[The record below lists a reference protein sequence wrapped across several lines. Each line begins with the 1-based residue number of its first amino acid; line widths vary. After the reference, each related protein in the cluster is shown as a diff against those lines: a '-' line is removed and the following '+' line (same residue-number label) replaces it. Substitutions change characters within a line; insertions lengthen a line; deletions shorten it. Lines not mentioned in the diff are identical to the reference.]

1 MVLPLADPLDADPRL
16 KPALSVAERYLPLPD
31 FARRLADATGE
42 RIGVDA
48 PLRTRKLVLFVNGR
62 PVAETMARVAD
73 ALDARWTPSEGGWTL
88 LPTPESVR
96 VERETRTAEANGR
109 RKAVTEWL
117 TRASAKPKD
126 LRDRMASV
134 RSALLRE
141 IGTERAAATLLAG
154 KPLVAT
160 GDGRAGT
167 AMIPFD
173 DAFEGL
179 KVRTMS
185 GEIATPTNGMIVLRF
200 DPSSGRLSTNL
211 RTFGLGEGS
220 VMSSRSDETPVA
232 AGTEPDPFVR
242 HTEAWAK
249 EGDPAVAEVPLKTLA
264 PEGDPYGAGLAS
276 YADVLARLHARTGVP
291 VAAESFRAPF
301 GAWGDPAGATVRDAL
316 RSTDAARIAGVR
328 PVVWKGVRGW
338 LLARYVDAWQM
349 REGEIPEGRL
359 LPLERRGVPT
369 LDEYAALAGSL
380 TEPQRAAL
388 AEFRPLARFPT
399 LTIRKGYWGLFVFD
413 ALPTALRARSATA
426 LPLAALPP
434 VTQARWRLAVVEQTY
449 EGAPP
454 EGWID
459 AVLNDRV
466 PLGAGFLFASG
477 NASVSAYDRT
487 PLARDGGRPVRYR
500 AFFFRFAAEG
510 QSIDVYAPTVPS
522 ASQDQPGPG
531 PS

>member
-1 MVLPLADPLDADPRL
+1 MLPLADPLDADPRL

-211 RTFGLGEGS
+211 RTLGLEGRFDDAR
-220 VMSSRSDETPVA
+220 SRSNETPVA
-232 AGTEPDPFVR
+232 AGSEPDPFVAPR
-242 HTEAWAK
+242 RGLGGGRRGLPLRTRS
-249 EGDPAVAEVPLKTLA
+249 PEVPCPPK
-264 PEGDPYGAGLAS
+264 PDP
-276 YADVLARLHARTGVP
+276 V
-291 VAAESFRAPF
+291 
-301 GAWGDPAGATVRDAL
+301 
-316 RSTDAARIAGVR
+316 
-328 PVVWKGVRGW
+328 
-338 LLARYVDAWQM
+338 
-349 REGEIPEGRL
+349 
-359 LPLERRGVPT
+359 RRGPRLVC
-369 LDEYAALAGSL
+369 
-380 TEPQRAAL
+380 R
-388 AEFRPLARFPT
+388 
-399 LTIRKGYWGLFVFD
+399 
-413 ALPTALRARSATA
+413 RAR
-426 LPLAALPP
+426 PP
-434 VTQARWRLAVVEQTY
+434 
-449 EGAPP
+449 P
-454 EGWID
+454 
-459 AVLNDRV
+459 
-466 PLGAGFLFASG
+466 
-477 NASVSAYDRT
+477 
-487 PLARDGGRPVRYR
+487 RP
-500 AFFFRFAAEG
+500 
-510 QSIDVYAPTVPS
+510 
-522 ASQDQPGPG
+522 
-531 PS
+531 